1 MSLAP
6 DPWDRTQMEQ
16 LDSTLASEPDSIDAN
31 YEKGIILLELC
42 RSDEALAC
50 FEKVLGR
57 EPSHMKS
64 RVGEGR
70 ALTMEQDY
78 DGAKKCFDKVPNGD
92 AAYKDAQHWS
102 DINDRYRARCGRG
115 QVNTPETA
123 DEENLNNSLE
133 SWMDRHLGKIQNL
146 ETLLRKFK
154 NERDGLR
161 RKPGHALHALLVK
174 AFYEDGGQ
182 LKIAAVECS
191 DIEPDTDVDIRLD
204 GDIYIQV
211 WHGKKPAEY
220 TLEQNLIHGVSEPM
234 PLDWCEELKP
244 VLKKLRQ
251 LPPNTGKGFVLNYVP
266 GIGGLVSPALHGLCS
281 ERKCVMEISQSRPHI
296 NVYGTSNFKYRD
308 EACQIARVLGRPL
321 KFFLGDWNEM
331 QAQGRDPISESTY
344 GISVLQSPYR
354 ELHVMNKDGL
364 LNYAEQELKDP
375 HYGDLVNLSHGELLA
390 HILHQAMLRDSDCQ
404 DGKP

>member
-1 MSLAP
+1 MFNPRASVDRVIQRDSGPKYMERQPMSLAP

-174 AFYEDGGQ
+174 AFMRT
-182 LKIAAVECS
+182 AVS
-191 DIEPDTDVDIRLD
+191 
-204 GDIYIQV
+204 
-211 WHGKKPAEY
+211 
-220 TLEQNLIHGVSEPM
+220 
-234 PLDWCEELKP
+234 
-244 VLKKLRQ
+244 LR
-251 LPPNTGKGFVLNYVP
+251 
-266 GIGGLVSPALHGLCS
+266 
-281 ERKCVMEISQSRPHI
+281 
-296 NVYGTSNFKYRD
+296 
-308 EACQIARVLGRPL
+308 
-321 KFFLGDWNEM
+321 
-331 QAQGRDPISESTY
+331 
-344 GISVLQSPYR
+344 
-354 ELHVMNKDGL
+354 
-364 LNYAEQELKDP
+364 
-375 HYGDLVNLSHGELLA
+375 
-390 HILHQAMLRDSDCQ
+390 
-404 DGKP
+404 